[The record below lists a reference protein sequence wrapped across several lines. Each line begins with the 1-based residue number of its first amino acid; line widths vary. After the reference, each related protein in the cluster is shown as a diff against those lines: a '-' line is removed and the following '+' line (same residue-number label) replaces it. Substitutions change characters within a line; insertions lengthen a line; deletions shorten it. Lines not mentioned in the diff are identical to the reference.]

1 MTGKTEL
8 DKLLDEFDTEEL
20 DEELEE
26 FASIERQVEKALV
39 EGIDGG
45 ADVRMVQSILLSK
58 IISVAITLGVSE
70 KRFEEIVSDTWRL
83 VEWSNEKH
91 GSEVH

>member
-1 MTGKTEL
+1 MGDVTLKEL
-8 DKLLDEFDTEEL
+8 LEEFDAGEL

-39 EGIDGG
+39 EGIDGA

-70 KRFEEIVSDTWRL
+70 KRFAEIVSDTWRL

>member
-1 MTGKTEL
+1 MGDVKLKEL
-8 DKLLDEFDTEEL
+8 LEEFDTEEL

-39 EGIDGG
+39 EGIDGA

-70 KRFEEIVSDTWRL
+70 KRFAEIVSDTWRL

>member
-1 MTGKTEL
+1 MGDVTLKEL
-8 DKLLDEFDTEEL
+8 LEEFDAGEL

>member
-1 MTGKTEL
+1 MGDVTLKEL
-8 DKLLDEFDTEEL
+8 LEEFNTEEL
-20 DEELEE
+20 DEELKE
-26 FASIERQVEKALV
+26 FASIERQVEKALI
-39 EGIDGG
+39 EGIDGA

-70 KRFEEIVSDTWRL
+70 KRFAEIVSDTWRL
-83 VEWSNEKH
+83 VEWGNEKH

>member
-1 MTGKTEL
+1 MGDVTLKEL
-8 DKLLDEFDTEEL
+8 LEEFDAGEL

-39 EGIDGG
+39 EGIDGA

-91 GSEVH
+91 GNEVH

>member
-1 MTGKTEL
+1 MGDVTLKEL
-8 DKLLDEFDTEEL
+8 LEEFDAGEL

-39 EGIDGG
+39 EGIDGA